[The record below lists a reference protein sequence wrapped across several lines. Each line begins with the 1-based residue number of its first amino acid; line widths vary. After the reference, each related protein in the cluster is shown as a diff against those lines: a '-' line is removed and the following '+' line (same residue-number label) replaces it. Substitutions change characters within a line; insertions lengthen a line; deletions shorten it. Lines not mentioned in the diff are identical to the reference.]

1 MPTVTAP
8 AGIRSTILVVEDEAG
23 IARMVQVLLEARGF
37 STIVTHSG
45 SEALQRLADH
55 PVDLVLLDVMMPGM
69 DGYEVCRRL
78 KADERWRHLPVVMLT
93 AKDTSRDMVLGL
105 EIGADDYIT
114 KPFNTDELI
123 ARIKVLLRVRG
134 MSQEV
139 MRRNRELR
147 ALNAVALAVNR
158 SLGLEEILDGALA
171 GVMESLGLA
180 CGLIH
185 LSEPGGGGPWCF
197 GHGEA
202 SAGPPRRVCEPCR
215 RAAVGGGRPLRG
227 KSRRSWRTRPAS
239 RSSACRRATP
249 RSLSG

>member
-8 AGIRSTILVVEDEAG
+8 AGIRSTILVVEDETG

-139 MRRNRELR
+139 MRRNRETPSLECGGAGREPLPRPGRDPGRRACRRDGEPGAGLR
-147 ALNAVALAVNR
+147 SHP
-158 SLGLEEILDGALA
+158 SLGA
-171 GVMESLGLA
+171 GGQS
-180 CGLIH
+180 
-185 LSEPGGGGPWCF
+185 PGTSGM
-197 GHGEA
+197 A
-202 SAGPPRRVCEPCR
+202 
-215 RAAVGGGRPLRG
+215 RPLRNPIG
-227 KSRRSWRTRPAS
+227 E
-239 RSSACRRATP
+239 SANPVVEQRLGVEGP
-249 RSLSG
+249 

>member
-1 MPTVTAP
+1 MWRNEVPTVTAP
-8 AGIRSTILVVEDEAG
+8 VGIRSTILVVEDEAG

-45 SEALQRLADH
+45 SEALQRIADH

-158 SLGLEEILDGALA
+158 SLGLEEILEGALA

-185 LSEPGGGGPWCF
+185 LSEPGGGPL
-197 GHGEA
+197 
-202 SAGPPRRVCEPCR
+202 VL
-215 RAAVGGGRPLRG
+215 RAWRGLCGTPSESLR
-227 KSRRSWRTRPAS
+227 TL
-239 RSSACRRATP
+239 SS
-249 RSLSG
+249 SSGWGWKAL